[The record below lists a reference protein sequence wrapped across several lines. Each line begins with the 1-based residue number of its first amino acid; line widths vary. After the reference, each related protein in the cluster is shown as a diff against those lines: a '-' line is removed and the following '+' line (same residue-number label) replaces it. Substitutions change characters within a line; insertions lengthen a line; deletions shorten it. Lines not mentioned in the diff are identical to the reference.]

1 MDRRM
6 VMTGSART
14 GSSARTAAAT
24 SSCGPSAC
32 AVAARGAARSV
43 LGVASLARRARRSSN
58 KGVLVARSGP
68 KGVEDLANFDDDGVE
83 IKDEGAPTSD
93 WKGQFFGTYL
103 QLGVWVSV
111 LSFAGYT
118 GYTKILESADAA
130 QDVGL
135 LVAPSTAAIF
145 LIVSFMTYT
154 FVIQKKASEE

>member
-1 MDRRM
+1 MLDRRM

-32 AVAARGAARSV
+32 AVAARGAARPV

-58 KGVLVARSGP
+58 EGVLVARSGP

-93 WKGQFFGTYL
+93 WKGQ
-103 QLGVWVSV
+103 VS
-111 LSFAGYT
+111 
-118 GYTKILESADAA
+118 EHAA
-130 QDVGL
+130 L
-135 LVAPSTAAIF
+135 L
-145 LIVSFMTYT
+145 
-154 FVIQKKASEE
+154 